1 MPLTGFQALSRTL
14 DRLGRSYIRFVAA
27 MVRLSARHAAWA
39 LAFLVALSAIS
50 AAYTAVHFSIT
61 TDVRAL
67 LSPKL
72 PFQQNEAAFR
82 KAFPELSDTI
92 VVVIDGAESGL
103 ARQAADALDAWLA
116 KQPNTIADVYQPGG
130 GAFFEE
136 NGLLYLSR
144 AKLWALSNRVATAEP
159 MLIGIARQ
167 PNLPQLLH
175 LLGQAFTEQGQ
186 HAVPLGNLETILAGM
201 QKTVAA
207 SAAGEAA
214 WMPWSGLIQGK
225 TESLEDKRSFLIVS
239 PKLDYGSLEPAA
251 RSLATIRAGIKA
263 LGLGPAK
270 GVEVRITGSAALDND
285 QFQSVSRGAGIA
297 TALSISLVLLLLF
310 VAFRSIRFVL
320 ASLLT
325 LFMGLAWT
333 AAFAL
338 AALGPLNLISIAF
351 AVLFVGLG
359 VDFGIQFCVR
369 FREEWQGNESIPA
382 GLQGTAGRIGGP
394 LTLAAVAA
402 ACSFYSFV
410 PTSYSGI
417 VDLGVIS
424 GTSMFFALF
433 ASLTALPAFLTL
445 FRVRP
450 RPIGHA
456 VETTIAN
463 VVGRRTAIGVVVV
476 SALVAVV
483 AMPLALTSHFDF
495 NPMNL
500 QNPKGEA
507 VATFRNL
514 LEQSKTSPYTIDILE
529 PDLAAAEKLATRLA
543 ALPSVSRA
551 VTLASYIP
559 GDQTAKL
566 NIIEQMGV
574 LIPPL
579 DAAPPQPSAPSNIAA
594 SLRAFAGTLNA
605 YDKRPDADP
614 KILPETRILAATISR
629 FLANKGN
636 IPGALSG
643 LERHMIG
650 SLPYLVR
657 TLMRELGA
665 EPVTLA
671 SLPANL
677 RQRYVD
683 AAGQARVELFSH
695 LDLNKEANL
704 RRFVSDVRR
713 VAPNATGAPVMLV
726 DGGDAVVDAFL
737 QATAISIALIVILL
751 LIVLRNALDA
761 LLAVLPLGFAALL
774 TVATMRLFG
783 LSFDLANIIALPLLI
798 GLAVAFSIYLIMRWR
813 RGMSM
818 TEVLKTSTP
827 KAVLFSALTTMSSF
841 GSLAISSDPGMARLG
856 ETLTIALC
864 AVIVAILVLQ
874 PALLF
879 LRRPTSQAGNS
890 VGPVS

>member
-1 MPLTGFQALSRTL
+1 MPLTGLQALSRTL
-14 DRLGRSYIRFVAA
+14 DRVGRRYVRFVAA
-27 MVRLSARHAAWA
+27 LVRFSTRRAAWVLTA
-39 LAFLVALSAIS
+39 LIALSAVS
-50 AAYTAVHFSIT
+50 AAYTATHFSIT

-67 LSPKL
+67 LSPHL
-72 PFQQNEAAFR
+72 PFQRNEAAYR
-82 KAFPELSDTI
+82 KAFPGLSDTI

-116 KQPNTIADVYQPGG
+116 KQPNTIAGVYQPGG
-130 GAFFEE
+130 GAFFEK

-144 AKLWALSNRVATAEP
+144 AELWTLSNRIATAEP
-159 MLIGIARQ
+159 MLVGIARK
-167 PNLPQLLH
+167 PNLPQLLQ
-175 LLGQAFTEQGQ
+175 LLGQAFAEQGQ
-186 HAVPLGNLETILAGM
+186 HAVSLSKLDTILAAM

-207 SAAGEAA
+207 NAANKAA

-225 TESLEDKRSFLIVS
+225 AESPDDRRSFLVIK

-263 LGLGPAK
+263 LGLGPTK
-270 GVEVRITGSAALDND
+270 GVEVRLTGSAALDND
-285 QFQSVSRGAGIA
+285 QFQSVSRGAGVA

-310 VAFRSIRFVL
+310 IAFRSIRFVL
-320 ASLLT
+320 AALFT

-338 AALGPLNLISIAF
+338 SALGPLNLISIAF

-359 VDFGIQFCVR
+359 VDFSIQFCVR
-369 FREEWQGNESIPA
+369 FREEWQGHEPIPA
-382 GLQGTAGRIGGP
+382 GLQRTAGGIGGP

-417 VDLGVIS
+417 VDLGIIS

-433 ASLTALPAFLTL
+433 ASLTALPAFLTA

-450 RPIGHA
+450 RPIGRA

-463 VVGRRTAIGVVVV
+463 LAGRRTAIGVVVV
-476 SALVAVV
+476 SALVAAV

-500 QNPKGEA
+500 QNPKSEA
-507 VATFRNL
+507 VATFRTL

-529 PDLAAAEKLATRLA
+529 PNLAAAEKLAPRLA

-551 VTLASYIP
+551 LTLASYIP
-559 GDQTAKL
+559 DDQTAKL
-566 NIIEQMGV
+566 NVIEQMGV
-574 LIPPL
+574 LMPPL
-579 DAAPPQPSAPSNIAA
+579 DVATLQPSAPSDIAA
-594 SLRAFAGTLNA
+594 SLHNFAVALNA

-614 KILPETRILAATISR
+614 KILPETKSLAATISR
-629 FLANKGN
+629 FLAAKGKV
-636 IPGALSG
+636 PDALAG

-657 TLMRELGA
+657 TLMHELGA

-683 AAGQARVELFSH
+683 AKGQARIELFSH
-695 LDLNKEANL
+695 LNLDKENNI
-704 RRFVSDVRR
+704 RRFVSDVRGI
-713 VAPNATGAPVMLV
+713 APNATGAPVMLV
-726 DGGDAVVDAFL
+726 DGGDAVVAAFL
-737 QATAISIALIVILL
+737 QATAISIALIVVLL
-751 LIVLRNALDA
+751 LIALRDALDVF
-761 LLAVLPLGFAALL
+761 LVVLPLGFAALL

-798 GLAVAFSIYLIMRWR
+798 GLAIAFGIYLIMRWR
-813 RGMSM
+813 RGMRV
-818 TEVLKTSTP
+818 TEVLKTTTP

-841 GSLAISSDPGMARLG
+841 GSLAISSDPGMATLG

-874 PALLF
+874 PALLL
-879 LRRPTSQAGNS
+879 LRRPTPHTGNAAR
-890 VGPVS
+890 PAP